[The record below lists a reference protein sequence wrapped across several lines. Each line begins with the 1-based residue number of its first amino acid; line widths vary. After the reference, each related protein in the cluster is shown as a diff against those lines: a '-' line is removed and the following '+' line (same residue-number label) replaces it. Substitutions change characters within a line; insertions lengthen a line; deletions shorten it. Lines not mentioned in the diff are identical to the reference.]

1 MKYKRVFLRGI
12 YTKKDYE
19 RRKKNTFKHD
29 PSTRKRKNRLKK
41 IASKDFVHTLKPY
54 KDFVHTN
61 YLRHWYIQRKILKK
75 YSENT

>member
-1 MKYKRVFLRGI
+1 MC
-12 YTKKDYE
+12 E
-19 RRKKNTFKHD
+19 RA
-29 PSTRKRKNRLKK
+29 KK